1 MMAAQQPAAVSAHEC
16 SVHYTLVHGACGR
29 CPGCRLGADWVQTCT
44 PTWHVAQRGL
54 VWTWLLC
61 PGPRVVSRARRG
73 GRTARRRDHTVQPY
87 IHASPHQHRTHRT
100 ARPAYTNLVQL
111 QHTGDIHIASVVSCK
126 LLTKPVNVTK
136 MLNGVPRLVGSYG

>member
-54 VWTWLLC
+54 VWTWLLY
-61 PGPRVVSRARRG
+61 PGPRVVSRAAG
-73 GRTARRRDHTVQPY
+73 GSHANGNAIHTVHSHTYTHHHISIARTARHGLHTPIWYSYSTLEIY
-87 IHASPHQHRTHRT
+87 I
-100 ARPAYTNLVQL
+100 
-111 QHTGDIHIASVVSCK
+111 
-126 LLTKPVNVTK
+126 
-136 MLNGVPRLVGSYG
+136 